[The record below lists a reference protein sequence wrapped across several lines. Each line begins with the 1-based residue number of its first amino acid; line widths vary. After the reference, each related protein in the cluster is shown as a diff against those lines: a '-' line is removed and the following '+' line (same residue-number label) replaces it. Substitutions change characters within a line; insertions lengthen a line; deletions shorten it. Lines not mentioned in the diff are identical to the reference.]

1 MHDWPDRQ
9 CRIILERIVAAMKK
23 GYSKLILNE
32 MVLPNTGVNPLGA
45 QMDLMV
51 RFSCLTVGL
60 LQRWRE

>member
-9 CRIILERIVAAMKK
+9 CRIILERIIAAMEK

-51 RFSCLTVGL
+51 RFPA
-60 LQRWRE
+60 